1 MFLKKAFCMVG
12 TSPESRTKTVIS
24 EKKKAADR
32 MNRIPFVRLA
42 AGAGE
47 APAGAFLSGV
57 FDCIYLP
64 RQNTDQVVY
73 NVLCPRNYNAG
84 FEKRIPQNRD
94 SRLTGIIRSD
104 TVDMLT
110 V

>member
-1 MFLKKAFCMVG
+1 MRAEDLFEAMDGLDEKLIARSDVKRKRSQKASEQKARKG
-12 TSPESRTKTVIS
+12 GKNSRK
-24 EKKKAADR
+24 KKKAADR

-84 FEKRIPQNRD
+84 FEKRIP
-94 SRLTGIIRSD
+94 
-104 TVDMLT
+104 
-110 V
+110 

>member
-1 MFLKKAFCMVG
+1 MKAAKKAATIFLKKAFCMVG

-32 MNRIPFVRLA
+32 MNRIPFVRLV
-42 AGAGE
+42 
-47 APAGAFLSGV
+47 GV
-57 FDCIYLP
+57 FYCIYLP
-64 RQNTDQVVY
+64 RQNLNKVVY

-84 FEKRIPQNRD
+84 FEKRIPQNID
-94 SRLTGIIRSD
+94 SRLTEIIRSD

>member
-1 MFLKKAFCMVG
+1 MKAARKAATIFLKKAFCIVG

-32 MNRIPFVRLA
+32 INRIPFLRLA
-42 AGAGE
+42 V
-47 APAGAFLSGV
+47 V